1 LEGDGSRNEAHP
13 RRSVFVGE
21 MDTNI
26 SLLAPYA
33 YPLRGRRVF
42 ARFPRQLRWE
52 ANTTA
57 PLSGMSIEGMGSCLA
72 VGVHPQ

>member
-1 LEGDGSRNEAHP
+1 MEGDGGRNEAHP

-33 YPLRGRRVF
+33 YPLRGRSVF
-42 ARFPRQLRWE
+42 AEFPR
-52 ANTTA
+52 
-57 PLSGMSIEGMGSCLA
+57 
-72 VGVHPQ
+72 

>member
-1 LEGDGSRNEAHP
+1 LEGDGGGNEAHP

-33 YPLRGRRVF
+33 YPLRGSSVL
-42 ARFPRQLRWE
+42 AEFPRQLRWG
-52 ANTTA
+52 ASTTA
-57 PLSGMSIEGMGSCLA
+57 ALSA
-72 VGVHPQ
+72 